1 MAKIASMTLTL
12 AGLITGLG
20 PPAPA
25 DEPPEANRLR
35 ERIEAILAPLDPGV
49 TVAVAYRDLE
59 TGREILVRPDLPI
72 HPASTM
78 KVPVMMEVYRQSAAG
93 QLTLDD
99 RLPIKNSFVSIADG
113 SLYTLDPKDDSELT
127 LYERVGKE
135 ATVRELVRLMITES
149 SNLATNLLIDRVS
162 AASTTAFM
170 ETLGAGGV
178 RVLRGV
184 EDGKAYARGL
194 NNVATARGLMTIL
207 VRLAERSVV
216 SEGAS
221 NEMLGVLRGQK
232 FNEGIPV
239 GLPPGTPVAHKTGSF
254 RGVYH
259 DIAVVEPPGRKP
271 FVLVVLT
278 RGIENEAA
286 AHKLVAEI
294 ARAAIESTSRDCRKR

>member
-1 MAKIASMTLTL
+1 MTTPGLIAPTL
-12 AGLITGLG
+12 AWAVSCLALSAGSEA
-20 PPAPA
+20 PPRE
-25 DEPPEANRLR
+25 DRLR
-35 ERIEAILAPLDPGV
+35 ERIEAILAPLGPGV
-49 TVAVAYRDLE
+49 TVAVAFRDLE
-59 TGREILVRPDLPI
+59 SGREVLVRPDLPI

-78 KVPVMMEVYRQSAAG
+78 KVPVMMEVYRQASAG
-93 QLTLDD
+93 KLSLDD
-99 RLPIKNSFVSIADG
+99 HLPIKNSFVSIADG

-127 LYERVGKE
+127 LYDRVGKE

-170 ETLGAGGV
+170 EALGAGGV

-184 EDGKAYARGL
+184 EDGKAYAQGL
-194 NNVATARGLMTIL
+194 NNVATARGLSTIL
-207 VRLAERSVV
+207 VRLAERSAV

-221 NEMLGVLRGQK
+221 IEMLGILRGQK
-232 FNEGIPV
+232 FNEGIPA
-239 GLPPGTPVAHKTGSF
+239 GLPEGTPVAHKTGSF

-278 RGIENEAA
+278 RGSEDEVA

-294 ARAAIESTSRDCRKR
+294 ARAAIESITRP